1 MIIIIKEIFIVA
13 LLFGMIKI
21 IMVLCKPVNEFIS
34 SITLNIG
41 KGILYVAT
49 GIIILP
55 KRIIDKSGENISG
68 KSDDAPINEKV
79 IKFFKS
85 IAAKLVKFVGKIY
98 MYNKVNYNICPN
110 CFTKYSEPRYVC
122 PKCGTV
128 YHSLEPSVNGI
139 LNIECS
145 CGYKIPVTA
154 FEKRKLKTLCPTCG
168 NENEFLEIPSFV
180 VVVTG
185 GEGCGK
191 STFLENSDLQ
201 RVEGGEEEFYKTII
215 KDEKGKE
222 QLIMVIETRG
232 KDFSSSESLKKHRYY
247 EYNSG
252 FIFMI
257 DPFATANINAL
268 SKPSY
273 MLSDV
278 LDTIVLNLQKN
289 CGLRPGETIE
299 KPTAFVLAKSDMLTG
314 IDLEK
319 DIKEFLIEN
328 GEEMFINKIC
338 SNFTNYKFFKAS
350 LDNKDNTE
358 IINWITRNM

>member
-13 LLFGMIKI
+13 LLFGIIKI
-21 IMVLCKPVNEFIS
+21 IMVLCRPVNEFIS
-34 SITLNIG
+34 VITLNIG

-49 GIIILP
+49 GVIILP
-55 KRIIDKSGENISG
+55 KKITDKFGENIS
-68 KSDDAPINEKV
+68 SESNDDAFDEKV
-79 IKFFKS
+79 IKFFKN
-85 IAAKLVKFVGKIY
+85 IAAKIVKLIGKIY
-98 MYNKVNYNICPN
+98 MYNKVNYNICPK

-154 FEKRKLKTLCPTCG
+154 YGKRKLKTLCPTCG

-180 VVVTG
+180 VVVAG

-191 STFLENSDLQ
+191 STFLENSELQ
-201 RVEGGEEEFYKTII
+201 RVDEGEEAFYKTII

-252 FIFMI
+252 FIFLI
-257 DPFATANINAL
+257 DPFATANVNAL
-268 SKPSY
+268 SKPNY

-278 LDTIVLNLQKN
+278 LDTIILNLQKN

-299 KPTAFVLAKSDMLTG
+299 KPTAFVLAKSDMLTVL
-314 IDLEK
+314 DLEK

-350 LDNKDNTE
+350 LYNKDNTE

>member
-1 MIIIIKEIFIVA
+1 MITIIKEIFIVA
-13 LLFGMIKI
+13 LLFGLIKI

-41 KGILYVAT
+41 KGILYAAT
-49 GIIILP
+49 GIIVLP
-55 KRIIDKSGENISG
+55 KKIAG
-68 KSDDAPINEKV
+68 KSDENIRSENNDAPFNEKV
-79 IKFFKS
+79 IKFFKN
-85 IAAKLVKFVGKIY
+85 IAAKLVKFTGKIY
-98 MYNKVNYNICPN
+98 MYNKVDYNICPN

-122 PKCGTV
+122 SRCGTV

-145 CGYKIPVTA
+145 CGCKIPVTA
-154 FEKRKLKTLCPTCG
+154 YGKRKLKTLCPTCG
-168 NENEFLEIPSFV
+168 KENEFLEIPSFV

-201 RVEGGEEEFYKTII
+201 RIDGEEETFYKTII

-222 QLIMVIETRG
+222 QQIMVIETRG

-252 FIFMI
+252 FIFII
-257 DPFATANINAL
+257 DPFATANVNAL
-268 SKPSY
+268 SKPNY

-278 LDTIVLNLQKN
+278 LDTIILNLQKN
-289 CGLRPGETIE
+289 CGLGPGETIE
-299 KPTAFVLAKSDMLTG
+299 EPTAFVLAKSNMLTG
-314 IDLEK
+314 IELEK
-319 DIKEFLIEN
+319 DIEDFLIES

-350 LDNKDNTE
+350 LDNRDNTE

>member
-41 KGILYVAT
+41 KGILYAAT
-49 GIIILP
+49 GIAILP
-55 KRIIDKSGENISG
+55 KRISDKSDENISD
-68 KSDDAPINEKV
+68 KSNDDPFDEKV
-79 IKFFKS
+79 IKFFKN
-85 IAAKLVKFVGKIY
+85 IAAKLVKLIGKIY

-122 PKCGTV
+122 PRCGTV

-154 FEKRKLKTLCPTCG
+154 FGKRKLKTLCPTCG

-180 VVVTG
+180 IVVTG

-191 STFLENSDLQ
+191 STFLENSNLQ
-201 RVEGGEEEFYKTII
+201 RVDGGKETFYKTII

-222 QLIMVIETRG
+222 QQIMVIETTG

-247 EYNSG
+247 DYNSG
-252 FIFMI
+252 FIFVI
-257 DPFATANINAL
+257 DPFATANINTL
-268 SKPSY
+268 SKPNY

-278 LDTIVLNLQKN
+278 LDTIILNLQKN
-289 CGLRPGETIE
+289 FGLRPGEMIE
-299 KPTAFVLAKSDMLTG
+299 KPAAFVLAKSDMLTG
-314 IDLEK
+314 IDIEK
-319 DIKEFLIEN
+319 GIKEFLIES
-328 GEEMFINKIC
+328 GEEMFINKIGN
-338 SNFTNYKFFKAS
+338 NFTNYKFFKSS
-350 LDNKDNTE
+350 LDNKNNTE

>member
-1 MIIIIKEIFIVA
+1 M
-13 LLFGMIKI
+13 LFGIIKI
-21 IMVLCKPVNEFIS
+21 IMVLCRPVNEFIS

-41 KGILYVAT
+41 TGILYVAT
-49 GIIILP
+49 SVIILP
-55 KRIIDKSGENISG
+55 KKLADKSSENTSHE
-68 KSDDAPINEKV
+68 SNDAPFNEKV
-79 IKFFKS
+79 IKFLKN
-85 IAAKLVKFVGKIY
+85 IAAKLVKLAGKIY

-122 PKCGTV
+122 PRCGTV

-154 FEKRKLKTLCPTCG
+154 SGKRKLKTLCPTCG

-180 VVVTG
+180 IVVTG

-191 STFLENSDLQ
+191 STFLENSGLQ
-201 RVEGGEEEFYKTII
+201 RVDGGEETFYKTIT

-222 QLIMVIETRG
+222 QQIMVIETRG
-232 KDFSSSESLKKHRYY
+232 KDFLSSESLKTHRYY

-257 DPFATANINAL
+257 DPFATANVNAL
-268 SKPSY
+268 SKPNY

-278 LDTIVLNLQKN
+278 LDTLILNLQKN
-289 CGLRPGETIE
+289 CGLKPGEPIG
-299 KPTAFVLAKSDMLTG
+299 KPTAFVLAKSDMLAG
-314 IDLEK
+314 IELEK
-319 DIKEFLIEN
+319 GIKEFLMES
-328 GEEMFINKIC
+328 GEEMFINKIF
-338 SNFTNYKFFKAS
+338 SNFTNYKFFETS
-350 LDNKDNTE
+350 LDNKNNTE

>member
-1 MIIIIKEIFIVA
+1 MSIIIKEIFIVA
-13 LLFGMIKI
+13 LLFGVIKI

-41 KGILYVAT
+41 KGVIYAAT
-49 GIIILP
+49 AVIILP
-55 KRIIDKSGENISG
+55 KRLTDKSSG
-68 KSDDAPINEKV
+68 NVSEGNDAPFDEKV
-79 IKFFKS
+79 IKFFKN
-85 IAAKLVKFVGKIY
+85 IAAKFIKLVGKIY

-110 CFTKYSEPRYVC
+110 CFSKYSEPRYVC

-154 FEKRKLKTLCPTCG
+154 FGKRKLKTLCPTCG

-201 RVEGGEEEFYKTII
+201 RVDGGKETFYKTII

-222 QLIMVIETRG
+222 QQIMVIETRG

-252 FIFMI
+252 FIFLI
-257 DPFATANINAL
+257 DPFATANVNAL
-268 SKPSY
+268 SKPNY

-289 CGLRPGETIE
+289 CSLRPGETIK

-328 GEEMFINKIC
+328 GEEMFINKIY
-338 SNFTNYKFFKAS
+338 SNFTNYEFFKAS
-350 LDNKDNTE
+350 LDNKNNTE